1 MARIAIDA
9 ACWAN
14 RRGYGRYARELMN
27 AVWRIDRENQYVMI
41 ADEATAADK
50 NFPRDVPARIVRLK
64 EKPTEAAG
72 AGSSRPVADMMRLGA
87 AARDEDIDL
96 LLFPSVYTYF
106 PYFGRKSAI
115 LIIHDAIPERHPDDV
130 FPDAKSRLFWNIK
143 TAMALRDASLLITVS
158 DHAKQELMDVFSLD
172 EKDIEVVSE
181 APGAV
186 FVESFGKPLTNEL
199 RSRAGLREG
208 ERYFLYVGGFGPH
221 KNLERLLR
229 VYKTLNDDGG
239 VSGVMPRLVMVG
251 DFEGDSFFSNH
262 GSLKEWL
269 KENGLAA
276 SVTFP
281 GFVPDEELG
290 ALYAN
295 CVALLLPSKRE
306 GFGLPAVE
314 AAAAGAPVIATIHS
328 PLPKVLAGGGIFV
341 DPDSDEGIAAA
352 MRTMMCDDEKRGVF
366 AARARAA
373 ATALSWDTS
382 AQRLLEC
389 IRKVAPRA

>member
-27 AVWRIDRENQYVMI
+27 AVWRIDRENEYVMI
-41 ADEATAADK
+41 ADKATAADEA
-50 NFPRDVPARIVRLK
+50 FPRDVPARIIRLK

-87 AARDEDIDL
+87 VARAEEIDI

-106 PYFGRKSAI
+106 PYFGRKNSI
-115 LIIHDAIPERHPDDV
+115 LIIHDAIPERHPTDV

-143 TAMALRDASLLITVS
+143 TAMALRDASMLITVS
-158 DHAKQELMDVFSLD
+158 DHAKRELMEVFSL
-172 EKDIEVVSE
+172 EAGDIEVVSE
-181 APGAV
+181 APGDI
-186 FVESFGKPLTNEL
+186 FVQSFGKRLTDALRKRAEL
-199 RSRAGLREG
+199 MENG
-208 ERYFLYVGGFGPH
+208 RYFLYVGGFGPH

-229 VYKTLNDDGG
+229 VYSSIHQENTPK
-239 VSGVMPRLVMVG
+239 LVMVG

-262 GSLKEWL
+262 GSLREWL
-269 KENGLAA
+269 KKEGMENHV
-276 SVTFP
+276 SFP
-281 GFVPDEELG
+281 SFIPDEELG

-328 PLPKVLAGGGIFV
+328 PLPVVLRDGGIFV
-341 DPDSDEGIAAA
+341 DPDSDDDIRNALIL
-352 MRTMMCDDEKRGVF
+352 MMSNEPLRSTY
-366 AARARAA
+366 ALRAREA
-373 ATALSWDTS
+373 AT
-382 AQRLLEC
+382 
-389 IRKVAPRA
+389 